1 MVPSENHVRMSGF
14 ISPQILPLFTERI
27 YFKDFESL
35 TSGHGF
41 LKGIK
46 NIFDIH
52 LLTAPTPTPTPSP
65 VSVISQFR
73 NSRNLDLGP
82 HITRNV

>member
-1 MVPSENHVRMSGF
+1 MVPLENRVRMSGF
-14 ISPQILPLFTERI
+14 ISPQILPLFTEGV

-52 LLTAPTPTPTPSP
+52 LLTTSYSYSYPCLC
-65 VSVISQFR
+65 
-73 NSRNLDLGP
+73 NLT
-82 HITRNV
+82 I